1 MKLALLLLLVVWM
14 LSGKN
19 SVLGRKTES
28 GGDSMSSRWVSA
40 NCRGLWLVTC
50 VDKGLLGSDE
60 KGSALTPNRPP
71 VRCMNGDKDDIS
83 PRIHDNE
90 KTIDLSVTAHPVDA
104 LLSTLHCTLDLIF
117 CDQVTW
123 DGPVQFR
130 RCFLLDAAQP
140 CLQCQNTKMLLLNK
154 KWSAGFCHPAYLN
167 LSRVLFGRPVTV
179 VFLLSL
185 HELAEVFLKQE
196 GGVELSDGDLILW
209 GQSNHS
215 LFRHIK
221 TQESKMCPKVLLP
234 SHLQW
239 EEWPGPTISYWSV
252 SKSS

>member
-28 GGDSMSSRWVSA
+28 RGDSMSSRWVSV

-90 KTIDLSVTAHPVDA
+90 RTIEQFVCNCTPCRCPPLHSPLHAQFHLLRSGHLRWPCAVQA
-104 LLSTLHCTLDLIF
+104 LLPPRCCATLPAMPEH
-117 CDQVTW
+117 QNVVT
-123 DGPVQFR
+123 Q
-130 RCFLLDAAQP
+130 
-140 CLQCQNTKMLLLNK
+140 
-154 KWSAGFCHPAYLN
+154 
-167 LSRVLFGRPVTV
+167 
-179 VFLLSL
+179 
-185 HELAEVFLKQE
+185 
-196 GGVELSDGDLILW
+196 
-209 GQSNHS
+209 
-215 LFRHIK
+215 
-221 TQESKMCPKVLLP
+221 
-234 SHLQW
+234 
-239 EEWPGPTISYWSV
+239 
-252 SKSS
+252 